1 MISFAKGPI
10 NRAYSSINDSV
21 SLKFGRRNNEPY
33 GSTTLKYLFLLI
45 QIGSDILNP
54 VKTIIIIN
62 KSVNYINL
70 D

>member
-45 QIGSDILNP
+45 QIGSP
-54 VKTIIIIN
+54 
-62 KSVNYINL
+62 
-70 D
+70 